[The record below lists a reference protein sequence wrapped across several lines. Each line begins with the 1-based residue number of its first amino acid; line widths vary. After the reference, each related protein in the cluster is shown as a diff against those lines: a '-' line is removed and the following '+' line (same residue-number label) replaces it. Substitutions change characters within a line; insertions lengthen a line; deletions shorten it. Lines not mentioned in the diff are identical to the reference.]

1 MKLTTALATLIIAGA
16 VSAPAFAADTYTIDP
31 SHTYPSFQA
40 DHMGISY
47 LRGKFTKTSGSIV
60 LDRAAKTGTV
70 DITIDP
76 ASIDFGHAKLNDHAK
91 SPDMFDVEK
100 FPTITYKGRAIK
112 FDGDKPVAVEGEL
125 TMHGVTKPVH
135 LVIEKF
141 TCIQHPMLKREVC
154 GADASATFNRADFG
168 INYGLPRFA
177 PEVKLA
183 IEVEALKTN

>member
-47 LRGKFTKTSGSIV
+47 LRGKFTKTSGTIV
-60 LDRAAKTGTV
+60 LDRAAKTGTI
-70 DITIDP
+70 DIAIDP

-112 FDGDKPVAVEGEL
+112 L
-125 TMHGVTKPVH
+125 MVTS
-135 LVIEKF
+135 
-141 TCIQHPMLKREVC
+141 QSR
-154 GADASATFNRADFG
+154 
-168 INYGLPRFA
+168 
-177 PEVKLA
+177 
-183 IEVEALKTN
+183 